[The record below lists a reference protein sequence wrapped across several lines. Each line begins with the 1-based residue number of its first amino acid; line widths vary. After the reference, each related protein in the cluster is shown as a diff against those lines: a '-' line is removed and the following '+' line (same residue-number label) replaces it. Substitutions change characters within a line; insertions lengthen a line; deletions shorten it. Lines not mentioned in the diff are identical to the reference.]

1 MAWWLKIHLFLKFQ
15 KKKLV
20 PKYVYFCKECEGTFE
35 LKHSLQETCIICELC
50 KVEDKLERRP
60 STVFIS
66 KKVSNLGTKS
76 KPGEVVKA
84 TIEEIKQD
92 LQEEHK
98 RLKNRSLDDV

>member
-1 MAWWLKIHLFLKFQ
+1 
-15 KKKLV
+15 V
-20 PKYVYFCKECEGTFE
+20 PKYVYFCKECEGTFK
-35 LKHSLQETCIICELC
+35 LRHSLQETCIICELC
-50 KVEDKLERRP
+50 KGEGKLERRP

-66 KKVSNLGTKS
+66 KKVSDLGTKS

-98 RLKNRSLDDV
+98 RLKNRSLDDI